1 MEAGENGARE
11 GSAKERC
18 VLIMFRRPPFGSVM
32 AVEGFR
38 MAEALLAFQV
48 PLKVVFA
55 EDGVLNLVKGQGK
68 GPLEMGDLG
77 KAFAGLH
84 SSGLPELIVVRDD
97 LDARKLGPADLVEAP
112 MTQVSACHLK
122 KLMEESRVVI
132 PF

>member
-1 MEAGENGARE
+1 MEAGAGGAQDAAGKEN
-11 GSAKERC
+11 C
-18 VLIMFRRPPFGSVM
+18 VLIMFRRPPYGSVM

-55 EDGVLNLVKGQGK
+55 EDGVLNLLKGQGN
-68 GPLEMGDLG
+68 GPLGMGDLG

-84 SSGLPELIVVRDD
+84 SSGLPELLVVRDD
-97 LDARKLGPADLVEAP
+97 LDARKLSPADLVDAP
-112 MTQVSACHLK
+112 VTLVSACHLR

>member
-1 MEAGENGARE
+1 MEAGEGGARDAA
-11 GSAKERC
+11 GAPNC
-18 VLIMFRRPPFGSVM
+18 VLIMFRRPPYGSVM

-55 EDGVLNLVKGQGK
+55 EDGILNLLKGQGK
-68 GPLEMGDLG
+68 GPLGMGDLG

-97 LDARKLGPADLVEAP
+97 LDARKLSLADLVEAP
-112 MTQVSACHLK
+112 VTLVSACHLR